1 MSYVPSHK
9 TTLGDPIAQPNA
21 LTVIEHTGS
30 TTQTVVVGNKVNIG
44 TIHNWYS
51 NFNPV
56 ISNNIFTLPS
66 GYYYYLETNVQSYK
80 VGTSSSW
87 SLMTISFQH
96 YDETNSSNIGTEASN
111 YGNYG
116 NSADNFLHN
125 RDECAKALIDCT
137 SSSRDISIKILS
149 NAGNYDR
156 INYNTG
162 QGYSGLG
169 RTVIWQ
175 LDP

>member
-9 TTLGDPIAQPNA
+9 TASDPVAQPNA
-21 LTVIEHTGS
+21 LTVIEHTAS
-30 TTQTVVVGNKVNIG
+30 TSQAPVVGNKVNIG

-56 ISNNIFTLPS
+56 ISNNVFTLPS
-66 GYYYYLETNVQSYK
+66 GYYYYLETNVQSYT
-80 VGTSSSW
+80 VGTPSSW
-87 SLMTISFQH
+87 TQTISFQH

-111 YGNYG
+111 YGAYG
-116 NSADNFLHN
+116 NSADSYLHN

-137 SSSRDISIKILS
+137 TSSRDISIKIIS
-149 NAGNYDR
+149 NAGGYDR
-156 INYNTG
+156 INYNSG
-162 QGYSGLG
+162 QTYSGLG